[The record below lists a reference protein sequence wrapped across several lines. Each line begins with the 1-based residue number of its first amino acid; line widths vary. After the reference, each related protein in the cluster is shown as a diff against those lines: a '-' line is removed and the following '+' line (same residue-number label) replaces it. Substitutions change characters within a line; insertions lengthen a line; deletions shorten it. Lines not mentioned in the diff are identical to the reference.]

1 MALQRTLEMLK
12 LGERIN
18 DELYR
23 ATLRRRPRPLGR
35 FIPAE
40 QVLRVPPLTFVPRS
54 L

>member
-18 DELYR
+18 DDMYR
-23 ATLRRRPRPLGR
+23 STFRRPRPIGR
-35 FIPAE
+35 FVPAE
-40 QVLRVPPLTFVPRS
+40 KVLRVPPLTFVPRS